1 MFGHLVF
8 IFFSSYIRGVMVGGR
23 FYVVFF
29 ASAVFSSFRVVDL
42 LFVLF
47 RSIVCELNVFV
58 LKSV

>member
-1 MFGHLVF
+1 
-8 IFFSSYIRGVMVGGR
+8 MVGGR